1 MNKLSLTRR
10 AFVTSAS
17 AFGLVGASGLALPY
31 YSRAN
36 QRPAFTHG
44 VQSGDVD
51 ATSGMVWTRTDRP
64 ARVMYEVSTTESF
77 ADAVRLAPL
86 DTSPA
91 SDYTVKRLL
100 TDLAADQD
108 IFYRMTAAD
117 LS

>member
-1 MNKLSLTRR
+1 
-10 AFVTSAS
+10 
-17 AFGLVGASGLALPY
+17 ASGRALPY
-31 YSRAN
+31 YSRAS

-77 ADAVRLAPL
+77 TDATKLAPL

-91 SDYTVKRLL
+91 SDYTV
-100 TDLAADQD
+100 
-108 IFYRMTAAD
+108 
-117 LS
+117 

>member
-77 ADAVRLAPL
+77 ADA
-86 DTSPA
+86 
-91 SDYTVKRLL
+91 
-100 TDLAADQD
+100 
-108 IFYRMTAAD
+108 
-117 LS
+117 

>member
-44 VQSGDVD
+44 VQSGDID
-51 ATSGMVWTRTDRP
+51 ATSGMVWTRTGRP

-77 ADAVRLAPL
+77 VDAVRLAPL

-91 SDYTVKRLL
+91 
-100 TDLAADQD
+100 
-108 IFYRMTAAD
+108 
-117 LS
+117 

>member
-10 AFVTSAS
+10 PFVTSAS

-44 VQSGDVD
+44 VQSGDID

-64 ARVMYEVSTTESF
+64 ARVYEVST
-77 ADAVRLAPL
+77 
-86 DTSPA
+86 
-91 SDYTVKRLL
+91 
-100 TDLAADQD
+100 
-108 IFYRMTAAD
+108 
-117 LS
+117 